1 MADTTSSRASSGRA
15 GTSPALSDALDQLQA
30 TGEILQA
37 LGQAGSDVESVLR
50 TVGLNARRL
59 CGGDAALVYL
69 FEGRSYRL
77 AWSSGLTDEFR
88 SFVAEHPITMD
99 RATLVGRVGLDRRPQ
114 QITDVL
120 ADPEY
125 GRADA
130 QRLGH
135 YRSII
140 GAPMLLGE
148 EVIGVLSVWRNRV
161 APFSDRATDLLVE
174 FAAPA
179 AIAVRTARL
188 LHELESHKKALT
200 TRLDQL
206 EALSTVGEAVS
217 ATLDLDQV
225 LSTIVTQAVALSG
238 ADGGSILEF
247 DPELAEFR
255 IRTTYGTSPAQ
266 MAALRG
272 IRVGLHDSL
281 VGRAARER
289 RPLQVADL
297 AIQADDEHMRLL
309 RDAGWR
315 SVVAVPMLREGRVVG
330 ALLVRRRTPGEVDDS
345 TCHLLQTFASQSSL
359 ALTNAQL
366 YRRLEEQS
374 AELAAASRHKSE
386 FLASMSHELRTPLN
400 AIIGFSEVL
409 LERLFGDVNDRQ
421 EEYLGDIH
429 SSGQHLLALL
439 NDVLDLSKVE
449 AGKMVLET
457 TSVDVPTFVHAT
469 AGLVRERAHRSGL
482 ALEVRCDDLVPP
494 VVADELRLRQVL
506 LNLLTNAIK
515 FTPSGGSVVV
525 RARLSGP
532 EVEIAVSDTGVGV
545 AQADRERI
553 FESFQQGERAMSAQ
567 EGTGLGLTLSRRI
580 VELHGGRIWL
590 ESDAGA
596 GSTFAFT
603 VPAHSTH
610 ADRRSFDSGDDR
622 PYVLVVE
629 DDRPSADLMTILLE
643 EQGLAAATAPTGER
657 ALAILRDRIPA
668 AVVLDIR
675 LPGIDGW
682 EVLARIKDSPDLAHV
697 PVIVVSIVDER
708 GRGFA
713 LGARDYLVKPV
724 RRDALSTALRRA
736 GLLPEAG
743 ARRVWVVDADSTS
756 RLYLVDELE
765 SAGWSVLSSPTVL
778 DGLGKARA
786 WQPEVV
792 LLDLMSSAD
801 EGFDAVRV
809 LREDLHLTS
818 VPIVAVTPTGG
829 DAPAWRHLADQIT
842 IAAEAGDAGVTE
854 LLRLLDTA
862 TATAPGRG
870 GRT

>member
-1 MADTTSSRASSGRA
+1 MASTAGSHAASVGVDTP
-15 GTSPALSDALDQLQA
+15 PALADALDQLQA
-30 TGEILQA
+30 TGEILEA
-37 LGQAGSDVESVLR
+37 LGRSGSNLESVLR
-50 TVGLNARRL
+50 TVGLNALRL
-59 CGGDAALVYL
+59 CGGDAVQVHL
-69 FEGRSYRL
+69 FEGSTYRL
-77 AWSSGLTDEFR
+77 AWSSGLSEEFR
-88 SFVAEHPITMD
+88 AFMAEHPIRSD

-114 QITDVL
+114 QIPDVL

-135 YRSII
+135 YRTII

-148 EVIGVLSVWRNRV
+148 DVIGVLSVWRNRV

-174 FAAPA
+174 FATSA

-188 LHELESHKKALT
+188 LQELESHKEALT

-217 ATLDLDQV
+217 ATLDLDEV
-225 LSTIVTQAVALSG
+225 LATIVTQAVALSG

-255 IRTTYGTSPAQ
+255 VRTTFGTSPAQ
-266 MAALRG
+266 MDALRG
-272 IRVGLHDSL
+272 IRVGLYDSL

-289 RPLQVADL
+289 RPLQVPDL
-297 AIQADDEHMRLL
+297 AESADDEHLRLL

-315 SVVAVPMLREGRVVG
+315 SVVAVPMLRQGRVVG
-330 ALLVRRRTPGEVDDS
+330 ALLVRRRQPGEVDNS
-345 TCHLLQTFASQSSL
+345 TCLLLETFASQSSL

-409 LERLFGDVNDRQ
+409 LERLFGELNDRQ

-429 SSGQHLLALL
+429 SSGKHLLALL
-439 NDVLDLSKVE
+439 NDILDLSKVE

-457 TSVDVPTFVHAT
+457 TSVDVPAFVQAT
-469 AGLVRERAHRSGL
+469 AALVRERVQRNGL
-482 ALEVRCDDLVPP
+482 TLKVSCDNDVPP
-494 VVADELRLRQVL
+494 VTADELRLRQVL

-515 FTPSGGSVVV
+515 FTPAGGSVWV
-525 RARLSGP
+525 RVRTVGSD
-532 EVEIAVSDTGVGV
+532 VEIAVRDTGVGV
-545 AQADRERI
+545 AEADRERI
-553 FESFQQGERAMSAQ
+553 FESFQQGERVMSAH

-590 ESDAGA
+590 SSQDGG

-603 VPAHSTH
+603 IPAHRPHVDHYQAERDST
-610 ADRRSFDSGDDR
+610 D
-622 PYVLVVE
+622 PYILVVE
-629 DDRPSADLMTILLE
+629 DDRPSADLMTVLLE
-643 EQGLAAATAPTGER
+643 DQGLATVTAPTGER
-657 ALAILRDRIPA
+657 ALAILRERAPA
-668 AVVLDIR
+668 AVILDIR

-682 EVLARIKDSPDLAHV
+682 EVLARVKDSPDLAHV

-713 LGARDYLVKPV
+713 LGAHDYLVKPI
-724 RRDALSTALRRA
+724 RREALSMALRRA
-736 GLLPEAG
+736 GLLPETG
-743 ARRVWVVDADSTS
+743 ARRVWVVDSDPAS
-756 RLYLVDELE
+756 RRHVVGELE
-765 SAGWSVLSSPTVL
+765 SAGWLVLSSQTVL
-778 DGLGKARA
+778 DAVEQARA
-786 WQPEVV
+786 WRPDAV
-792 LLDLMSSAD
+792 LIDLMSTSD
-801 EGFDAVRV
+801 DGFDAVRV
-809 LREDLHLTS
+809 LRHDSRLMA
-818 VPIVAVTPTGG
+818 VPIVAVIPDGG
-829 DAPAWRHLADQIT
+829 DESEWRYLADQIT
-842 IAAEAGDAGVTE
+842 IAARAGDATVTD
-854 LLRLLDTA
+854 LLALLDQA
-862 TATAPGRG
+862 TTGGSAPGVQA
-870 GRT
+870 

>member
-1 MADTTSSRASSGRA
+1 MAGTASSRGSSFRVE
-15 GTSPALSDALDQLQA
+15 TSPALTDALDQLQA

-37 LGQAGSDVESVLR
+37 LGQSGSNLELVLR
-50 TVGLNARRL
+50 TVGLNALRL
-59 CGGDAALVYL
+59 CGGDAAQVHL
-69 FEGRSYRL
+69 FEGSTYRL
-77 AWSSGLTDEFR
+77 AWSSGLTEEFR
-88 SFVAEHPITMD
+88 AFMAEHPIRSD

-114 QITDVL
+114 QIPDVL

-130 QRLGH
+130 QKLGH
-135 YRSII
+135 YRTII

-148 EVIGVLSVWRNRV
+148 DVIGVLSVWRNRV
-161 APFSDRATDLLVE
+161 APFSDRAADLLVE
-174 FAAPA
+174 FATSA

-188 LHELESHKKALT
+188 LQELESHKEALT

-225 LSTIVTQAVALSG
+225 LATIVTQAVALSG

-255 IRTTYGTSPAQ
+255 VRTTFGTSPVQ
-266 MAALRG
+266 MEALRG

-297 AIQADDEHMRLL
+297 ADHADDEHLRLL

-315 SVVAVPMLREGRVVG
+315 SVVAVPMLHEGRVVG
-330 ALLVRRRTPGEVDDS
+330 ALLVRRRQPGEVDDS
-345 TCHLLQTFASQSSL
+345 TCLLLETFASQSSL

-366 YRRLEEQS
+366 YRRLQEQS

-409 LERLFGDVNDRQ
+409 LERLFGDLNERQ

-429 SSGQHLLALL
+429 NSGKHLLALL

-457 TSVDVPTFVHAT
+457 TSVDVSAFVQAT
-469 AGLVRERAHRSGL
+469 AGLVRERVQRSGL
-482 ALEVRCDDLVPP
+482 TLDVSCDDDVPP
-494 VVADELRLRQVL
+494 VTADELRLRQVL

-515 FTPSGGSVVV
+515 FTPNGGSVWV
-525 RARLSGP
+525 RVRTAGSD
-532 EVEIAVSDTGVGV
+532 VEFAVSDTGVGV
-545 AQADRERI
+545 AEADRERI
-553 FESFQQGERAMSAQ
+553 FESFQQGERVMSAQ

-590 ESDAGA
+590 ESEEGQ
-596 GSTFAFT
+596 GSVFAFT
-603 VPAHSTH
+603 VPAHRRH
-610 ADRRSFDSGDDR
+610 VDHQPVNRDRAH

-629 DDRPSADLMTILLE
+629 DDRPSADLMTVLLE
-643 EQGLAAATAPTGER
+643 DQGLASVIAPTGER
-657 ALAILRDRIPA
+657 ALAILRGRVPA
-668 AVVLDIR
+668 AVILDIR

-682 EVLARIKDSPDLAHV
+682 EVLARIKDSPELAHV

-713 LGARDYLVKPV
+713 LGAHDYLVKPV
-724 RRDALSTALRRA
+724 RREALSTALRRA
-736 GLLPEAG
+736 GLLPETG
-743 ARRVWVVDADSTS
+743 ARRVWVVDADTDS
-756 RLYLVDELE
+756 RRHVLGELE
-765 SAGWSVLSSPTVL
+765 SAGWLVLSSATVL
-778 DGLGKARA
+778 DALEQARTWHPDA
-786 WQPEVV
+786 V
-792 LLDLMSSAD
+792 LIDLMSTAD
-801 EGFDAVRV
+801 QGFDAVRV
-809 LREDLHLTS
+809 LRDDSLLTA
-818 VPIVAVTPTGG
+818 VPIVAVMPNEDDESG
-829 DAPAWRHLADQIT
+829 WRHLADQIT
-842 IAAEAGDAGVTE
+842 IAARANEATVAD
-854 LLRLLDTA
+854 LLALLERAALTKSA
-862 TATAPGRG
+862 RSS
-870 GRT
+870 RT